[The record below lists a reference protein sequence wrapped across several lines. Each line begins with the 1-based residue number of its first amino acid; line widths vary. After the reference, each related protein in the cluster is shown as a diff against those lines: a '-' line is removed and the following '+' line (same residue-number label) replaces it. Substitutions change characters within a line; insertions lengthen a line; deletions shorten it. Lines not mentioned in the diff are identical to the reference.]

1 MDGCEWKQPRNVGW
15 FLKVQ
20 CWWWRDKKP
29 QNESGP
35 TSHLTRFPQQISIP
49 ISSAFPY
56 LFNNKFLFSSFLF
69 FLSYL
74 GRLETKKKNEVRNSP
89 SNFYHTI
96 IKLLIKQGNH
106 LWLKY
111 FTFITFFNFFFFFL
125 FYLFIFYILFY
136 FFIFFKYLSC

>member
-1 MDGCEWKQPRNVGW
+1 MDGCCEWKQPRNVGW

-89 SNFYHTI
+89 SNFYHNKAGKWLV
-96 IKLLIKQGNH
+96 IKIFHIHHFLQLLLLFPFLFI
-106 LWLKY
+106 Y
-111 FTFITFFNFFFFFL
+111 FLYFFL
-125 FYLFIFYILFY
+125 FFY
-136 FFIFFKYLSC
+136 FF